1 MLPLEPIKVDCVYKE
16 QLSKD
21 KSKTYKCL
29 VIKIAD
35 DYEKIV
41 FLTVPE
47 QKYLEKSYSETS
59 SPYDY

>member
-1 MLPLEPIKVDCVYKE
+1 MEPIKVDCVYKE

-21 KSKTYKCL
+21 KTKTFKCL
-29 VIKIAD
+29 LIKLAD
-35 DYEKIV
+35 NYEKIV

-47 QKYLEKSYSETS
+47 QMLLENSYSQK